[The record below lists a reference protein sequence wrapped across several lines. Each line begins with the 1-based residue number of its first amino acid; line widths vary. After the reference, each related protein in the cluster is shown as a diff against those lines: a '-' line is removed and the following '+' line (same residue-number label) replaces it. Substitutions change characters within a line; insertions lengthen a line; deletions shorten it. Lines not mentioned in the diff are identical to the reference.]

1 MKHTALHVIKE
12 LKRFA
17 TQKKAR
23 VSERFFKTGPG
34 EYGEG
39 DVFWGITMPE
49 QRSVV
54 KKFVG
59 ISLGEIRQLIRSR
72 VHEQRMVGFLLLIQ
86 RYKDEPDQTYVEYLK
101 NIRYVNNWDLVDAT
115 CEHVIGAW
123 LRDKNDVRPLLRLAR
138 SRDLWERRIA
148 IISTFAFLKKGDD
161 APTYLIADVLLHDEH
176 DLIRKAVGWM
186 LREAGKRV
194 DEKRLRK
201 YLDKH
206 AKTMPRTALR
216 YAIERLPKTVQ
227 KTYLRGDIHATI
239 KS

>member
-1 MKHTALHVIKE
+1 MKNTALNVIRA
-12 LKRFA
+12 LKVHA
-17 TQKKAR
+17 SPKKAR
-23 VSERFFKTGPG
+23 ASERFFKTGPG

-49 QRSVV
+49 LRSVV
-54 KKFVG
+54 KKFAG
-59 ISLGEIRQLIRSR
+59 LGLGEIRQLIRSR
-72 VHEQRMVGFLLLIQ
+72 VHEQRMTGLLLLVL
-86 RYKDEPDQTYVEYLK
+86 RYKKEPDQTYVEYLK
-101 NIRYVNNWDLVDAT
+101 NLRYVNNWDLVDVT

-123 LRDKNDVRPLLRLAR
+123 LQEKNDVRPLLRLAR
-138 SRDLWERRIA
+138 SRDLWERRIS

-161 APTYLIADVLLHDEH
+161 APTYLIADILLHDEH

-206 AKTMPRTALR
+206 AKTMPRTTLR
-216 YAIERLPKTVQ
+216 YAIERLPRSVQ
-227 KTYLRGDIHATI
+227 KAYLRDGT
-239 KS
+239 S